1 MALTPGNIK
10 CGGMRWYWDTPGS
23 EVELGLCTEGS
34 ELVIEKGMEP
44 VPSEQYGIAPV
55 DFVLMGER
63 ASLTINLLEW
73 KNEAL
78 LIALL
83 GSTQST
89 GPTTRAW
96 QFGSMPGVLAS
107 TLAKQLRGHL
117 VTVANQATY
126 TTDLVLYKA
135 VPRWKGEPI
144 KLGNAPSIIP
154 VVFECIVDTSKSDG
168 NLLGRYRTD
177 AA

>member
-1 MALTPGNIK
+1 MALTPGNIR

-23 EVELGLCTEGS
+23 EVELGLSVEGS
-34 ELVIEKGMEP
+34 ALEIEKGLEP
-44 VPSEQYGIAPV
+44 VLSEQYGIAPV
-55 DFVLMGER
+55 DFILTGDR
-63 ASLTINLLEW
+63 ASLRLNLVEW
-73 KNEAL
+73 KNETL

-83 GSTQST
+83 GSTEST

-96 QFGSMPGVLAS
+96 QFGSVPGVLGS

-117 VTVANQATY
+117 TRVSNQATY
-126 TTDLVLYKA
+126 TTDLVLYLT
-135 VPRWKGEPI
+135 VPRWVGEPI
-144 KLGNAPSIIP
+144 KLANTASIIP